1 MGPVGS
7 RCGRPASR
15 GGRVRPGLAGNG
27 EVAAR
32 ARAPQA
38 RVRARRRRPPSQ
50 GGHGFSGPHH
60 WNGFSGPHRW
70 NGFGAP
76 RRWNGFSGP
85 RCWNG
90 FSGPH
95 RWRRASRPAP
105 GQARPSATP
114 RACAARPPCTRA
126 DLWWADSLT
135 SRRTGTRPGP
145 HPARENGTYSS
156 RERYLLAVR
165 TVLITWTGQGPGCGS
180 QAVRFSLPVGVS
192 ASCVGVGPSSAGPR
206 AATWGCLLVVRGPGP
221 GPEVAG
227 EAVVA
232 ASGVF
237 IGGLGG
243 GVAHSSWYLGRAVGV
258 IPTFSR
264 PGRRR

>member
-15 GGRVRPGLAGNG
+15 GGSREARPRW
-27 EVAAR
+27 E
-32 ARAPQA
+32 
-38 RVRARRRRPPSQ
+38 RR
-50 GGHGFSGPHH
+50 SG
-60 WNGFSGPHRW
+60 
-70 NGFGAP
+70 
-76 RRWNGFSGP
+76 GP
-85 RCWNG
+85 R
-90 FSGPH
+90 SGTAGQGTCSTPSPAIPG
-95 RWRRASRPAP
+95 RPRFQWSSPLERFQWSSPLEASRRAGHPAP
-105 GQARPSATP
+105 GRTCGGRTHSPAGAL
-114 RACAARPPCTRA
+114 AAH
-126 DLWWADSLT
+126 
-135 SRRTGTRPGP
+135 PGP

-156 RERYLLAVR
+156 RERYLWAVR